1 MNAITDEDIQ
11 TTTTLSIP
19 QIQGRTRSDILER
32 SGNGIRGKETQ
43 YGHSKKW
50 ILDPYVPRRSTTQT
64 LLHYHRQ
71 QGSSYHR
78 P

>member
-19 QIQGRTRSDILER
+19 QIQRRTRSSILER
-32 SGNGIRGKETQ
+32 SGNSICGKETQ

-50 ILDPYVPRRSTTQT
+50 IPDPYVPRRSTA
-64 LLHYHRQ
+64 
-71 QGSSYHR
+71 
-78 P
+78 

>member
-1 MNAITDEDIQ
+1 MNAITDKDIQ

-19 QIQGRTRSDILER
+19 QIQRRTRSGILER
-32 SGNGIRGKETQ
+32 SGNGIREKETQ
-43 YGHSKKW
+43 YRHSKKW
-50 ILDPYVPRRSTTQT
+50 IPDSDVPRRSTART
-64 LLHYHRQ
+64 LLHCHQQ

>member
-19 QIQGRTRSDILER
+19 QIQRRTRSDILER
-32 SGNGIRGKETQ
+32 SDNSIRGKKTQ

-50 ILDPYVPRRSTTQT
+50 IPDLYGLRRSTT
-64 LLHYHRQ
+64 
-71 QGSSYHR
+71 
-78 P
+78 